1 MVGLRQAS
9 TCSLDALQPAH
20 ADMKV
25 PEISLKSF
33 YKAEADS
40 NLEDLWS
47 KSCVREL
54 AEELRNACEEVGFFV
69 LTDHG
74 ICDALMESLRKECT
88 AFFKRPPQSNVLG
101 MVSSTDSR
109 FLWLD
114 HVPCDDGPAWS
125 LGPVHGRGSMPWQL
139 DQEEFA
145 TVWTAY
151 YAEVEKLV
159 ARLMSLFAVAMHLPA
174 TTFDSALK
182 NHRSSMR
189 AILYPELAEADFE
202 QTSEVIRSP
211 EHTDWGC
218 VTVLLADPEVSGLEI
233 CDKDGGWT
241 SIQPQRH
248 ALVVNLGELL
258 QWWTGGKW
266 LATPHRVLARP
277 DSAGE
282 RLSCPYFGLVNRET
296 LLQPLLAE
304 SGNHEGITA
313 GEFLQN
319 HERYRALV
327 LRSAKDSRARY

>member
-1 MVGLRQAS
+1 
-9 TCSLDALQPAH
+9 
-20 ADMKV
+20 MKV

-40 NLEDLWS
+40 NLEDRLP
-47 KSCVREL
+47 VRVTSLLCRLQIQIVGHLVL
-54 AEELRNACEEVGFFV
+54 ACSELRNACEEVGFFV

-319 HERYRALV
+319 HERYSDPPKTRGQDTSLK
-327 LRSAKDSRARY
+327 R